1 MNKFR
6 RKEILRIIELL
17 RQIQKQDAVSDD
29 ELLKVYDQIR
39 DIYDEEYYYMDSI
52 PENLQSGY
60 RYDRAEE
67 ACDLLE
73 SAADS
78 IEYAIGKN
86 KSKISD
92 IIDEAIQDLYD
103 AM

>member
-1 MNKFR
+1 MNKLR

-17 RQIQKQDAVSDD
+17 RQMQKQDLISDE
-29 ELLKVYDQIR
+29 ELSDICDQIR
-39 DIYDEEYYYMDSI
+39 EIYDEEEYYMDSI
-52 PENLQSGY
+52 PENLQGGY

-78 IEYAIGKN
+78 IEYAIGKDEN
-86 KSKISD
+86 KISD
-92 IIDEAIQDLYD
+92 SIDEAIQDLYD